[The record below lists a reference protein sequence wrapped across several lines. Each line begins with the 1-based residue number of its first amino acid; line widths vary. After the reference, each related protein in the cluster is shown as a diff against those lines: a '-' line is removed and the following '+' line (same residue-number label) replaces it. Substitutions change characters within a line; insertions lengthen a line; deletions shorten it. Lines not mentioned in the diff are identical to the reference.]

1 MKLFITNKQKLL
13 LAGLFIL
20 GVSCMIGVAG
30 YIYQM
35 YYSPIMSSSP
45 DGNSVILIPRGSTF
59 DSVTA
64 RIRKKGL
71 LPYPRLYDYLA
82 EKLKVHSRIQAGEF
96 KIQHNWNTSELLQ

>member
-1 MKLFITNKQKLL
+1 MKLFITNKKKLL

-35 YYSPIMSSSP
+35 YYSPIMSSAP

-64 RIRKKGL
+64 RIRKSDS
-71 LPYPRLYDYLA
+71 YPIPDFTTIWR
-82 EKLKVHSRIQAGEF
+82 K
-96 KIQHNWNTSELLQ
+96 N